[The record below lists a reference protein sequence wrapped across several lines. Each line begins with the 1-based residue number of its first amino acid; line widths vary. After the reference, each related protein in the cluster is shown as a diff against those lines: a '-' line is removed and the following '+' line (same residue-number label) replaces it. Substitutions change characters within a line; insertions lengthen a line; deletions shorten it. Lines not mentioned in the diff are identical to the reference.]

1 MGLLSPKSQPHPA
14 NLREKQKHRKQN
26 MGPADKMWPKT
37 SGPPSV
43 ASEPG
48 QSVFRSYVGSF
59 HRCLNLS
66 TSSSRSLVEMIKLT
80 QHSRLA
86 NNQCGQILVNVRFSI
101 IQTTLSFL
109 ITLAGAVNEPV
120 HLPRLVLEA
129 EASQVMLSQTYPGLR

>member
-1 MGLLSPKSQPHPA
+1 
-14 NLREKQKHRKQN
+14 
-26 MGPADKMWPKT
+26 
-37 SGPPSV
+37 
-43 ASEPG
+43 
-48 QSVFRSYVGSF
+48 
-59 HRCLNLS
+59 
-66 TSSSRSLVEMIKLT
+66 MIKLT